1 MCCGLSFLISPTAL
15 SFFFFSF
22 CLKKEYL
29 LVFRLICLLLL
40 TDASVICNWYL
51 MNDHRHSG
59 FILFTRNFV
68 RICWETA
75 ARRRLCVCSAAV
87 KKFFEW
93 RVTRMV
99 SKLYI
104 FYCTQRVPLW
114 VCMCVVYSKKVTFR
128 NVCPLLDYIDHYR
141 WSFFSSR
148 YGKPSAPQ
156 CGPPIQGED
165 HCKYYQRHHHTLF
178 LLQAYELLLVIG
190 VIFYVRMNAS
200 VNISS

>member
-1 MCCGLSFLISPTAL
+1 MIIDTLV
-15 SFFFFSF
+15 SFFLQETLYAFAG
-22 CLKKEYL
+22 K
-29 LVFRLICLLLL
+29 RLHVGGC
-40 TDASVICNWYL
+40 V
-51 MNDHRHSG
+51 
-59 FILFTRNFV
+59 FV
-68 RICWETA
+68 RLLWKSSLNEEWLEWCPNFTSFTVLSEF
-75 ARRRLCVCSAAV
+75 LYGCVCV
-87 KKFFEW
+87 LCI
-93 RVTRMV
+93 R
-99 SKLYI
+99 
-104 FYCTQRVPLW
+104 
-114 VCMCVVYSKKVTFR
+114 KKVTFR